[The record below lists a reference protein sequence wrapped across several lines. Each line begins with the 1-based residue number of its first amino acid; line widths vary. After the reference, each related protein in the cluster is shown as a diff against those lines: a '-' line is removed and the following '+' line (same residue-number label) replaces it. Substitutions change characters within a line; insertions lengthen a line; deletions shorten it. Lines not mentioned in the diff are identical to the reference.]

1 MTKSE
6 GSVVTSPDR
15 PKHPEDASWLVP
27 SVEDHKT
34 FVQAEGKL
42 AEHLCNVHLLDLT
55 PERAGQLR
63 NIHAEHRP
71 DDCLVHLAAAY
82 LLLGEDCV

>member
-1 MTKSE
+1 M
-6 GSVVTSPDR
+6 
-15 PKHPEDASWLVP
+15 
-27 SVEDHKT
+27 
-34 FVQAEGKL
+34 QAEGKL